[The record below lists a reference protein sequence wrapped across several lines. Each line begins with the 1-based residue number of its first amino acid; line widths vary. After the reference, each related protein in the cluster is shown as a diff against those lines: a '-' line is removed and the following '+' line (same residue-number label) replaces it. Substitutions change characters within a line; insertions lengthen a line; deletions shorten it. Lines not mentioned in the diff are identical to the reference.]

1 MIPITG
7 KPHIDYPP
15 MILPSPSPPYLIL
28 TTLMV
33 LPSPPPAYP
42 ILPPPHALCPVS
54 LPQCIIV
61 TIGGVSL

>member
-15 MILPSPSPPYLIL
+15 MILPSPSPSYLIF
-28 TTLMV
+28 TAPMV

-42 ILPPPHALCPVS
+42 ILPPTHALCPVY
-54 LPQCIIV
+54 LPPCIIV
-61 TIGGVSL
+61 NIGGVSL